1 MAKKLQLV
9 DGIPRMV
16 EESSSI
22 VIYDQ
27 TLLVVASGAGAGEI
41 NGPIT
46 AGAPVTLPGGQSYTS
61 NELEV
66 YLKTDRLIPVFDY
79 NFNSSTTI
87 TFTFQ
92 LIVSDVIRFR
102 IDRTA

>member
-16 EESSSI
+16 EESASPT
-22 VIYDQ
+22 IYDQ
-27 TLLVVASGAGAGEI
+27 TLLVVASGAGAGQI

-46 AGAPVTLPGGQSYTS
+46 AGVPVTLPGGQSYTS

-79 NFNSSTTI
+79 NFDSSTAI
-87 TFTFQ
+87 SFTFQ
-92 LIVSDVIRFR
+92 LVVGDLIRMR